1 MTDTT
6 TPRVTTERARELV
19 EAATPG
25 PWSCHQHPRGKSLA
39 RLEFGDIQIRGW
51 SVWVDGLDE
60 HLADA
65 ALISAAPDLA
75 ADLIAARATIDA
87 MRAER
92 DALQAA
98 AVCVICGTRDPG
110 CDEDGLCGCGGQVIV
125 GSLGAVEHIEE
136 VLQEYR
142 GAVADLAAARE
153 LRGVVT
159 AAEHARAVR
168 EAWVVFCRPLYADRG
183 RSASDADIAGHWREC
198 DTRTR
203 LVARLVRSGLT
214 EAQAAA
220 LADGG
225 ER

>member
-75 ADLIAARATIDA
+75 ADLIDARERIAALE
-87 MRAER
+87 AER
-92 DALQAA
+92 DAR
-98 AVCVICGTRDPG
+98 VT
-110 CDEDGLCGCGGQVIV
+110 
-125 GSLGAVEHIEE
+125 VE
-136 VLQEYR
+136 
-142 GAVADLAAARE
+142 
-153 LRGVVT
+153 
-159 AAEHARAVR
+159 EHAREIR
-168 EAWVVFCRPLYADRG
+168 GVF
-183 RSASDADIAGHWREC
+183 WRQYDC
-198 DTRTR
+198 DTRATPFWMVSKTR
-203 LVARLVRSGLT
+203 ADLIATLT
-214 EAQAAA
+214 RHVGPKLAAE
-220 LADGG
+220 LADGVG
-225 ER
+225 GDS